1 MIITHKLE
9 MDMVSRSVMPRID
22 VVQGDSNTR
31 RLELT
36 LLSDGDA
43 WPVPEDAVVW
53 MRYCKSDGTK
63 GIYDTLP
70 DGTAAWSAEENVLT
84 IVLAPQMLTAAGTVL
99 AQAELVQ
106 GAYTLATFSMQIAVE
121 RNPAADALT
130 SEDYLNML
138 QWMETELDRLLAEAR
153 DSGEFDGPQGEQGPQ
168 GETGTDIFDYAVEA
182 GYAGTEAEFK
192 EMLITPCLPL
202 SGGTMAGEIS
212 LDGKKVTGL
221 GEPEASSDAVTKA
234 YADAKRQVL
243 SLTLYAA
250 QWTETAPYTQTVL
263 ANGLL
268 ASDWPRMEPLY
279 TGVEETDRPIHG
291 AFSCIGYGIPLANR
305 MTFFCLD
312 SKPEADIPLRLEVL
326 R

>member
-9 MDMVSRSVMPRID
+9 MDMASRSAMPRID

-31 RLELT
+31 KLELT

-70 DGTAAWSAEENVLT
+70 DGTVAWSAEENVLT

-121 RNPAADALT
+121 RNPAADAVT

-153 DSGEFDGPQGEQGPQ
+153 DSGEFDGPQGEQGT
-168 GETGTDIFDYAVEA
+168 TGISAFDYAVEA
-182 GYAGTEAEFK
+182 GYTGTEVEFG
-192 EMLITPCLPL
+192 EMLSTPCLPL
-202 SGGTMAGEIS
+202 AGGTMTGTLNMDGQALTGLAAPAEKS
-212 LDGKKVTGL
+212 DAATKSYVDGKRTV
-221 GEPEASSDAVTKA
+221 ASAVLLA
-234 YADAKRQVL
+234 
-243 SLTLYAA
+243 SG
-250 QWTETAPYTQTVL
+250 WTDTAPYTQSVYVS
-263 ANGLL
+263 AVSMG
-268 ASDWPRMEPLY
+268 DWIRLEPAYFGTL
-279 TGVEETDRPIHG
+279 ENDLQIKA
-291 AFSCIGYGIPLANR
+291 AFGCISYVNAMDKKITAV
-305 MTFFCLD
+305 CLEN
-312 SKPEADIPLRLEVL
+312 KPEINLTLYVEAVR
-326 R
+326 